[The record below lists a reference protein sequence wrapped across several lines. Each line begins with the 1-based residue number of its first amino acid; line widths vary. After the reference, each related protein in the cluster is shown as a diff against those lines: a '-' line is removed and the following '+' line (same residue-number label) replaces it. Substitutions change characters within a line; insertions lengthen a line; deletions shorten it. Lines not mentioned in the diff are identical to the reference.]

1 MKFVVFPLVDHRLS
15 EACKR
20 FDYNRSEFYSPP
32 GRVETGFDGTP
43 WLSLDMAND
52 LFCAT
57 DAHAIPGAQLSS
69 LLVSMQRLGG
79 TVGTIIAGFLS
90 NRLGRKRSIQAII
103 VANCVFLIALIFA
116 NEPAPYGICLA
127 LCEVCSGFVLT
138 VVSTYGIEVIGP
150 KWRVYFGAFTTA
162 AYGIGFILVTIL
174 AMFLPDRQVLTV
186 AVASI
191 YALNFVYMRA
201 IPESP
206 IWALTTDRM
215 KLARK
220 SIATLSSQ
228 LSVDGQSQVDV
239 YIRRLSISSQ
249 RRSSLASEC
258 DLEQVKE
265 PDWRTKV
272 ANSNLGRLF
281 KGRLIR
287 KFTLLTVAMHTCV
300 SIADYGSKYFAAK
313 LPGNI
318 YYNNV
323 FTGLSEFIGSMVTF
337 PLIRRF
343 GLKNTSLGLN
353 LAAGCLML
361 LTMGR

>member
-1 MKFVVFPLVDHRLS
+1 
-15 EACKR
+15 
-20 FDYNRSEFYSPP
+20 
-32 GRVETGFDGTP
+32 
-43 WLSLDMAND
+43 
-52 LFCAT
+52 
-57 DAHAIPGAQLSS
+57 
-69 LLVSMQRLGG
+69 
-79 TVGTIIAGFLS
+79 
-90 NRLGRKRSIQAII
+90 
-103 VANCVFLIALIFA
+103 
-116 NEPAPYGICLA
+116 
-127 LCEVCSGFVLT
+127 
-138 VVSTYGIEVIGP
+138 
-150 KWRVYFGAFTTA
+150 
-162 AYGIGFILVTIL
+162 
-174 AMFLPDRQVLTV
+174 MFLPDRQVLTV

-191 YALNFVYMRA
+191 YALNLVYMRA

-361 LTMGR
+361 LTMGLLKSPNTMMGGVYMSFAAKTLNIGGWSTQITYMAQLFPSDVRSSGMALVMICSSTSLFLAPLIIGTTLDWLPMCTFGVLSLLSGLLQWFLPNLTNVPMFLNVEDQQRYYSKVSRSKT